1 MSAIMENQVKL
12 NKKRSRTNETIQV
25 IKHYMIVVSIIVFS
39 VNAIHKLHPLAS
51 IIILWGIYMKYKNNS
66 EEFVHKTAM
75 EKKLDLLV
83 LISFI
88 MMIYINKSY
97 PLHISSCLLMVL
109 YRKFID
115 VDEYV
120 FCNK

>member
-12 NKKRSRTNETIQV
+12 NEKRSRTNEATKV
-25 IKHYMIVVSIIVFS
+25 FKHYIIVVCSIVFS
-39 VNAIHKLHPLAS
+39 VNVIHKLHPLAS
-51 IIILWGIYMKYKNNS
+51 LIILWGIYMKYKNNS

-83 LISFI
+83 LISLI
-88 MMIYINKSY
+88 MIIYINKSF
-97 PLHISSCLLMVL
+97 PLYISSSLLMLL
-109 YRKFID
+109 YKKFID

-120 FCNK
+120 FCNT

>member
-12 NKKRSRTNETIQV
+12 NKKRSRTHETIQV
-25 IKHYMIVVSIIVFS
+25 IKHYMIIVSIIVFS

-66 EEFVHKTAM
+66 EEFVHKTEM

-88 MMIYINKSY
+88 MIIYINKSY
-97 PLHISSCLLMVL
+97 PLYISSCLLMVL

>member
-1 MSAIMENQVKL
+1 MSVIMENQVKL
-12 NKKRSRTNETIQV
+12 NEKRSRTHEAIQV
-25 IKHYMIVVSIIVFS
+25 IKHYMIVVSTIVFS
-39 VNAIHKLHPLAS
+39 VNAIHKLHSLVS
-51 IIILWGIYMKYKNNS
+51 LIILWGIYMKYKNNT
-66 EEFVHKTAM
+66 EEFAHKTAM

-88 MMIYINKSY
+88 MIIYINKSY
-97 PLHISSCLLMVL
+97 PLYISSCLLMLL
-109 YRKFID
+109 YKKFID